1 MTRESRHR
9 YAYCDDPVEDDRGRK
24 RTWSN
29 SLALAASLV
38 VGTIFLGSTYAANV
52 NLSGSAGSSV
62 EFGQGFN
69 KMTACDGNIKMQ
81 LESGFLNSSGE
92 GAYGLTGINLSE
104 IDSSDQGC
112 ANKDFV
118 IKAYYSND
126 DSPQGLIDSYTA
138 ITVRD
143 YGTRFSI
150 NAITGVTLV
159 SSNNSAFK
167 LSFDTSHSLLESSR
181 ISSVTLEST
190 DHVYSVGATG
200 PGGGVIF
207 YITKSPFSCGPTLLD
222 LCNALEYSPGGSIAG
237 QMNSRWAPQ
246 AEPSVLIGSSAQR
259 TAIGTGFANS
269 VAIVNQYTNVLG
281 ATQSTYQAGIARLYS
296 AGSLSDWYMPSKDEI
311 VELYNYAVSN
321 NFYSTMAYFNSSSEV
336 GASANWGLYF
346 AQRNQVPTQTGSKL
360 DNNPT
365 WPIRAFMAPQTN

>member
-1 MTRESRHR
+1 MARESRHR
-9 YAYCDDPVEDDRGRK
+9 YAYCDDPIEDNRERN
-24 RTWSN
+24 RTWS
-29 SLALAASLV
+29 SALALAASVV
-38 VGTIFLGSTYAANV
+38 VGMIFLGSTYAANV
-52 NLSGSAGSSV
+52 NLNGGAGSSV
-62 EFGQGFN
+62 EFGQGVN
-69 KMTACDGNIKMQ
+69 KMTACDGNITMK
-81 LESGFLNSSGE
+81 LESGFLNSSGA

-112 ANKDFV
+112 ANKDFI
-118 IKAYYSND
+118 IKAYYRDINA
-126 DSPQGLIDSYTA
+126 PQGLIDSYTA

-150 NAITGVTLV
+150 SAITGATLI
-159 SSNNSAFK
+159 STSNSAFT
-167 LSFDTSHSLLESSR
+167 LNFDASRTLLESSR
-181 ISSVTLEST
+181 ISSITLESM

-207 YITKSPFSCGPTLLD
+207 YISKSPFSCGPTLSD
-222 LCNALEYSPGGSIAG
+222 LCNALEYSPGGSISG
-237 QMNSRWAPQ
+237 QLNSRWAPQ
-246 AEPSVLIGSSAQR
+246 SQPSVLIGSTAQR

-296 AGSLSDWYMPSKDEI
+296 AGALSDWYMPSKDEI

-321 NFYSTMAYFNSSSEV
+321 NFYSSMAYFNSSSEV